1 MTCDERA
8 AGGDGAAQHALLLYD
23 SADDLRAGAVPYVR
37 EGIEQGEAV
46 TAVVSSGAQR
56 VLHGALGNDA
66 ARVRWE
72 AGDVSYR
79 RLGVMF
85 EAFRRF
91 LAEQRA
97 AGTAMR
103 LLAENDMVSTAERMA
118 AYLRFEAMAN
128 EVYRPYG
135 YRWACLYDT
144 RTHPPQTLHHARQ
157 VHPRLLQPGGRE
169 IPNGDYVEPS
179 SYLRQAGPL
188 PRPPLT
194 VELDSEL
201 ADPGQ
206 LVVFRRR
213 LRRWTEMHRIGGD
226 DAQAVLISVG
236 EAATNAL
243 KHGAPPVR
251 VLGWTAD
258 GLARVHVHDR
268 GSRPIPATAGYQR
281 PSPRRDHGYGL
292 WIIRQLADIVTTH
305 SDSSGTTI
313 ALDFP
318 LSLGELSPDPEI

>member
-8 AGGDGAAQHALLLYD
+8 AGGDGAAPHALLLYD
-23 SADDLRAGAVPYVR
+23 SEDDLRVQALPYMR
-37 EGIEQGEAV
+37 EAIEQGEAV
-46 TAVVSSGAQR
+46 IAVVSPGTQR

-66 ARVRWE
+66 GRVRWQ

-79 RLGVMF
+79 RLGAMF
-85 EAFRRF
+85 EAFRQF

-103 LLAENDMVSTAERMA
+103 LLAENDMVGTAERMA

-144 RTHPPQTLHHARQ
+144 RTHSTQTLRHAHQ
-157 VHPRLLQPGGRE
+157 VHPRLLERGGRE
-169 IPNGDYVEPS
+169 IPNGDYVEPN
-179 SYLRQAGPL
+179 SYVTQAEPL
-188 PRPPLT
+188 PRPPLA
-194 VELDSEL
+194 VDLDFVV

-206 LVVFRRR
+206 LVVFRRQ

-226 DAQAVLISVG
+226 DAQAILIAVG
-236 EAATNAL
+236 EAVTNAL
-243 KHGAPPVR
+243 KHGDQPVQ

-258 GLARVHVHDR
+258 GTTRVHVHDR

-281 PSPRRDHGYGL
+281 PSPELGHGYGL
-292 WIIRQLADIVTTH
+292 WIIRQLADVVTTH

-318 LSLGELSPDPEI
+318 LTAHS

>member
-8 AGGDGAAQHALLLYD
+8 AGGDGAAPHALLLYD
-23 SADDLRAGAVPYVR
+23 SAEDLRAGAVPYVR
-37 EGIEQGEAV
+37 EGLEQGEAV

-144 RTHPPQTLHHARQ
+144 RTHSTDAAPCSPGPPPAAPSRW
-157 VHPRLLQPGGRE
+157 PR
-169 IPNGDYVEPS
+169 
-179 SYLRQAGPL
+179 
-188 PRPPLT
+188 
-194 VELDSEL
+194 
-201 ADPGQ
+201 DPE
-206 LVVFRRR
+206 RR
-213 LRRWTEMHRIGGD
+213 LRRAQQLP
-226 DAQAVLISVG
+226 DAGRVASAPAPDRRAGLRAGRSGPARGVPAP
-236 EAATNAL
+236 AAAMDRD
-243 KHGAPPVR
+243 AP
-251 VLGWTAD
+251 
-258 GLARVHVHDR
+258 DR
-268 GSRPIPATAGYQR
+268 GR
-281 PSPRRDHGYGL
+281 
-292 WIIRQLADIVTTH
+292 
-305 SDSSGTTI
+305 
-313 ALDFP
+313 
-318 LSLGELSPDPEI
+318 

>member
-97 AGTAMR
+97 AGTAVR

-144 RTHPPQTLHHARQ
+144 RTHSTDTLRHVRQ
-157 VHPRLLQPGGRE
+157 VHPRLLEHGGQE
-169 IPNGDYVEPS
+169 IPNGDYLEPG
-179 SYLRQAGPL
+179 SYLARCGP
-188 PRPPLT
+188 PAQPPAA
-194 VELDSEL
+194 VQLDSEVTG
-201 ADPGQ
+201 PGQ
-206 LVVFRRR
+206 LVVFRRW
-213 LRRWTEMHRIGGD
+213 LRRWAEVQRINED
-226 DAQAVLISVG
+226 DADGVVIAVG
-236 EAATNAL
+236 EAITTAL
-243 KHGAPPVR
+243 QHGLPPVR
-251 VLGWTAD
+251 VRSWTAD
-258 GLARVHVHDR
+258 GLGRVHVHDR
-268 GSRPIPATAGYQR
+268 GSRSIPATAGYQH
-281 PSPRRDHGYGL
+281 PSQERNRGHGIWL
-292 WIIRQLADIVTTH
+292 ARQLADVVTTH
-305 SDSSGTTI
+305 SDRAGTTI

-318 LSLGELSPDPEI
+318 LASRP

>member
-8 AGGDGAAQHALLLYD
+8 AGGDGAAPHALLLYE
-23 SADDLRAGAVPYVR
+23 SEDDLRAGAVPYVR

-46 TAVVSSGAQR
+46 IAVVSPGTQR
-56 VLHGALGNDA
+56 VLHGALGDDA
-66 ARVRWE
+66 GRVRWE

-103 LLAENDMVSTAERMA
+103 LLAENEMVGTAERMA

-144 RTHPPQTLHHARQ
+144 RTHSTQTLHHARQ
-157 VHPRLLQPGGRE
+157 VHPRLLQADGQE
-169 IPNGDYVEPS
+169 ILNGEYVETN
-179 SYLRQAGPL
+179 SYVTRTGLL
-188 PRPPLT
+188 PRPPLA

-201 ADPGQ
+201 ANPGQ
-206 LVVFRRR
+206 LVAFRRR
-213 LRRWTEMHRIGGD
+213 LRRWTEMHRVGGD
-226 DAQAVLISVG
+226 DAQAILIAVG
-236 EAATNAL
+236 EAVTNAL

-268 GSRPIPATAGYQR
+268 GSRPIPATAGYHR
-281 PSPRRDHGYGL
+281 PSPELGHGYGL

-318 LSLGELSPDPEI
+318 LAPRP